1 MSLQSGSRLGGL
13 KEIWFNVKGG
23 GLLKHDG
30 KDLQGAKD
38 YCSRKDEGKDPRH
51 WAFKSCG

>member
-1 MSLQSGSRLGGL
+1 MNLQSGSRLGGL